1 MQLSNH
7 GFDDH
12 STYYELNIHRS
23 GIPTIFIHGVGL
35 DNTMWLPQK
44 KYFQNNKIVFYD
56 LLNHGKS
63 RKRYKEL
70 KFENF
75 NDQLRRLIEFLN
87 IKKINLIGF
96 SIGALI
102 AQHFAS
108 IYFKRINKLV
118 IIASVFKRSDEQIKK
133 IKNRYKKAC
142 EGESITKDSINRW
155 FSQKYLENNPDVYD
169 YFFDILNRKKNENF
183 LPAYKLFVESDNY
196 NLDFS
201 NLNMP
206 TLIMTGKNEV
216 GSTPIMSEKLHQKIA
231 NSELYII
238 PNAKHMATFEQDKL
252 VNSKIA
258 RFIYG

>member
-1 MQLSNH
+1 MQLSIN

-23 GIPTIFIHGVGL
+23 SIPTIFIHGVGL

-44 KYFQNNKIVFYD
+44 KYFQNDKVVFYD

-63 RKRYKEL
+63 KKGFKEL

-75 NDQLRRLIEFLN
+75 NNQLIQLIKFLN
-87 IKKINLIGF
+87 IKKFNLIGF

-108 IYFKRINKLV
+108 IHIKRINKLV
-118 IIASVFKRSDEQIKK
+118 IIASVFKRSGEQIEKV
-133 IKNRYKKAC
+133 KNRYKKIC
-142 EGESITKDSINRW
+142 EGKSIAKDSIHRW
-155 FSQKYLENNPDVYD
+155 FSQKYLEQNPDVYE
-169 YFFDILNRKKNENF
+169 YFFDILNNKKDENF
-183 LPAYKLFVESDNY
+183 LPAYKLFVESDSY
-196 NLDFS
+196 NIDFS
-201 NLNMP
+201 SIDIP

-216 GSTPIMSEKLHQKIA
+216 GSTPEMSTKLHQEIP

-238 PNAKHMATFEQDKL
+238 PNAKHMATFEQDRL
-252 VNSKIA
+252 VNSKIYS
-258 RFIYG
+258 FIN

>member
-1 MQLSNH
+1 MQLSNN

-12 STYYELNIHRS
+12 STYYELNIDGT

-35 DNTMWLPQK
+35 NNTMWLPQK
-44 KYFQNNKIVFYD
+44 KYFQNNKVVFYD

-63 RKRYKEL
+63 KKGCKEL

-75 NDQLRRLIEFLN
+75 NDQLMHLVKFLN
-87 IKKINLIGF
+87 IKTFNLIGF

-102 AQHFAS
+102 AQHFTS
-108 IYFKRINKLV
+108 CHFNKINKLV
-118 IIASVFKRSDEQIKK
+118 IIASVFKRSNEQIKK
-133 IKNRYKKAC
+133 VKNRYKKVC
-142 EGESITKDSINRW
+142 EGKNISKDSINRW
-155 FSQKYLENNPDVYD
+155 FSKKYLENNPDVYD
-169 YFFDILNRKKNENF
+169 YFFDILDRKKDKNF

-201 NLNMP
+201 NFNMP

-216 GSTPIMSEKLHQKIA
+216 GSTPEMSEKLHQKIA

-238 PNAKHMATFEQDKL
+238 PKARHMATFEQDKL
-252 VNSKIA
+252 VNAKISS
-258 RFIYG
+258 FIN

>member
-1 MQLSNH
+1 MQLPNN

-12 STYYELNIHRS
+12 STYYELNIDRT

-63 RKRYKEL
+63 RKGYKEL
-70 KFENF
+70 KFKNF
-75 NDQLRRLIEFLN
+75 NDQLIQLIEFLN

-102 AQHFAS
+102 AQHFTS
-108 IYFKRINKLV
+108 INYKRINKLV

-133 IKNRYKKAC
+133 VKNRYKKSC
-142 EGESITKDSINRW
+142 EGKNITEDSIHRW
-155 FSQKYLENNPDVYD
+155 FSQKYLEKNPGVYE
-169 YFFDILNRKKNENF
+169 YFSNILNRKKNENF

-196 NLDFS
+196 NINFS
-201 NLNMP
+201 NFNMP

-216 GSTPIMSEKLHQKIA
+216 GSTPEMSEKLHQKIA
-231 NSELYII
+231 NSELLII
-238 PNAKHMATFEQDKL
+238 PNAQHMATYEQDKL
-252 VNSKIA
+252 VNSKIYS
-258 RFIYG
+258 FIN